1 MAAAVLFL
9 LLSAALM
16 VFSAKVPAFAE
27 WYSEYIYPLAVN
39 SIGRISGLVPFSV
52 SEIGIYILLT
62 AFIVTLV
69 RMVIKIAGSKAGRSK
84 TGRRKTTDAPSGLFA
99 SWISGVLLA
108 AGILAFLYTACLRD
122 QLSQELFF

>member
-52 SEIGIYILLT
+52 SEIGIYILS
-62 AFIVTLV
+62 I
-69 RMVIKIAGSKAGRSK
+69 
-84 TGRRKTTDAPSGLFA
+84 
-99 SWISGVLLA
+99 
-108 AGILAFLYTACLRD
+108 YRD
-122 QLSQELFF
+122 IGAHGYQNCGK

>member
-1 MAAAVLFL
+1 MNSCNKKQKKNKKVKYCMTAAVLFL

-62 AFIVTLV
+62 VFIVTLV
-69 RMVIKIAGSKAGRSK
+69 RMVIKITGSKAGRSK
-84 TGRRKTTDAPSGLFA
+84 TGRRKTVDAPSGLFV
-99 SWISGVLLA
+99 SWFSFRV
-108 AGILAFLYTACLRD
+108 AGAVGPG
-122 QLSQELFF
+122 